1 MATFKST
8 NGKSTIAGTTLYTT
22 PTGVKSV
29 VLSVNVTNLV
39 GTSETISLMVGTVF
53 IAKDI
58 PLPTGSSL
66 ELISNKLVL
75 EEAQALIIMSLADDS
90 VDVFVSMMEA

>member
-1 MATFKST
+1 MATFKNET
-8 NGKSTIAGTTLYTT
+8 GKSTITGTTLYTT
-22 PTGVKSV
+22 PTNVKSV

-39 GTSETISLMVGTVF
+39 GTSETISLMVGDAF

-75 EEAQALIIMSLADDS
+75 EGSQTLKIMSLDDNS